1 MSATQRAPLGAPA
14 RGEGP
19 GAHFPAVAR
28 AYEYVEAWGMAA
40 GGTARVLRPRT
51 LEELTACYGAARE
64 AGQALA
70 LRGSGCSYGDAS
82 LPGEGLCLDLRRMNR
97 ILAWDP
103 SSGIAEVEP
112 GVTVEQLWKHILP
125 DGWWPKVVSGTMF
138 PTLAGALAMNI
149 HGKNDYLVGTLGD
162 QTLEFDLLLPD
173 GTLRTCNRERDADL
187 FHAAIGGFGM
197 LGTFT
202 RIRLRTQRVHS
213 GDLWVKGVATRDLA
227 EMMAYFEA
235 EKGRADYLVGW
246 IDCFGAEENLGR
258 GLIHH
263 GRYLAPGED
272 PTPERTLRLAHQQLP
287 ERILGLFPKSEVWR
301 ILRCVN
307 HDPGM
312 RLLNYVKCQAGR
324 LEGMQGWYRQ
334 AHAAFNFLLDFVPNW
349 KWAYGRRP
357 GCGLL
362 QYQVF
367 LPHETAHAGLVEL
380 LTRCQEAGIVS
391 YLGVLKRHRPD
402 PFWLTHAVDGWSLA
416 LDFKVTPRT
425 RERLWAHLHSL
436 TDRVLEL
443 GGKFYFAKDLVV
455 RPADARRFFPPDRL
469 AAFAALKRELDP
481 ENRFA
486 TELSRR
492 VFGDFAGFDAAGEA
506 AADV

>member
-1 MSATQRAPLGAPA
+1 MSVESIP
-14 RGEGP
+14 
-19 GAHFPAVAR
+19 R

-40 GGTARVLRPRT
+40 GTHARVLRPRNVD
-51 LEELTACYGAARE
+51 ELRAAYALARTE
-64 AGQALA
+64 GKTLA

-82 LPGEGLCLDLRRMNR
+82 LPGEGLALDVRRMNR

-103 SSGIAEVEP
+103 ATGIAECEP
-112 GVTVEQLWKHILP
+112 GVTVEQLWKRILP

-149 HGKNDYLVGTLGD
+149 HGKNDYKVGTIGD
-162 QTLEFDLLLPD
+162 NTLEFDLLTPD
-173 GTLRTCNRERDADL
+173 GEVRTANREQNSDL

-197 LGTFT
+197 LGSFT
-202 RIRLRTQRVHS
+202 RIRLRTQKVHS
-213 GDLWVKGVATRDLA
+213 GEIAVRGISTHTLA

-235 EKGRADYLVGW
+235 EKHDADYLVGW
-246 IDCFGAEENLGR
+246 IDCFGTEEGLGR

-263 GRYLAPGED
+263 ARYIGPGED
-272 PTPERTLRLAHQQLP
+272 PDSARTLRLAHQQLP

-301 ILRCVN
+301 VLRLLN
-307 HDPGM
+307 HDSGM
-312 RLLNYVKCQAGR
+312 RLLNYAKFQAGR

-334 AHAAFNFLLDFVPNW
+334 PHAAFNFLLDFVPDW

-357 GCGLL
+357 GFGLV

-367 LPHETAHAGLVEL
+367 LPHTTAHAGLSEV
-380 LTRCQEAGIVS
+380 LTRCQEAGFVS
-391 YLGVLKRHRPD
+391 YLGVLKRHKPD

-416 LDFKVTPRT
+416 LDFKVTPTNRAK
-425 RERLWAHLHSL
+425 LWEHLHCL

-455 RPADARRFFPPDRL
+455 RPEDARRFFPEDKL
-469 AAFAALKRELDP
+469 AAFSALKRELDP
-481 ENRFA
+481 DNLFV

-492 VFGDFAGFDAAGEA
+492 VFGDFRS
-506 AADV
+506 